1 MPALLTTQ
9 VELRFL
15 RFSEAEFQDKNL
27 KPYLVQGDNWGD
39 ACADGFS
46 QSPIDIESE
55 TAFHLA
61 DHDPW
66 VTDNWY
72 NLHDW
77 EVAYKAGLKFTPMTE
92 DIYTMGGNLDTNTGL
107 EQGKWRLAQ

>member
-1 MPALLTTQ
+1 M
-9 VELRFL
+9 
-15 RFSEAEFQDKNL
+15 
-27 KPYLVQGDNWGD
+27 
-39 ACADGFS
+39 
-46 QSPIDIESE
+46 
-55 TAFHLA
+55 A

-72 NLHDW
+72 NFHDW

-92 DIYTMGGNLDTNTGL
+92 DIYTMGGNLDTNTGT